1 MCKYKPNYTMLPDD
15 IIFKIYDYVPLTYP
29 INKQIN
35 EHRNHYLDTYAKV
48 IQNWYKINKIP
59 SVIPIGW
66 FNQTKPKWLLIRYF
80 FKFYPKK
87 ELKRSAYYI
96 VNYMA
101 EHRKTKFVKKYE
113 KIKSNYDVFRLMQ
126 NIKKEDIIRGGW

>member
-1 MCKYKPNYTMLPDD
+1 MLPDD
-15 IIFKIYDYVPLTYP
+15 IIFKIYDYAPLTYP

-35 EHRNHYLDTYAKV
+35 EHRNHRLDTYAKV
-48 IQNWYKINKIP
+48 IQNWYKINKISP
-59 SVIPIGW
+59 VIPIGW
-66 FNQTKPKWLLIRYF
+66 FNQTNPKWLLIRYF
-80 FKFYPKK
+80 FKFYPKN

-101 EHRKTKFVKKYE
+101 EHSKTKFVKKYE
-113 KIKSNYDVFRLMQ
+113 KIKNNYDVFRLMQ